1 MNCRWTSRKL
11 QAYSNDCLTLAERLA
26 VRFHVNRCDS
36 CFEQCDD
43 FETASSPLRQLAAV
57 QPPSQLRTNIHI
69 AISRE
74 LAREGWWQKTAR
86 KWRMAARDLMR
97 PIAIRGVG
105 GAVTAAVLFAAFMP
119 EVVATRQEFPD
130 DIPLTYLAKTFV
142 SHPSVVASS
151 PYSVNS
157 SIAVVAYIDVRGGAY
172 DFDLPEELKGNRKLH
187 AEVANALLFTAFEP
201 ATKFGQP
208 IPGKLLISFARQ
220 RYTVRG

>member
-1 MNCRWTSRKL
+1 MNCRWVTGRL
-11 QAYSNDCLTLAERLA
+11 DAYSNDGLSAVERLV
-26 VRFHVNRCDS
+26 VRFHLNRCNS
-36 CFEQCDD
+36 CFEQCD
-43 FETASSPLRQLAAV
+43 EIENAASPLRQLAAV

-74 LAREGWWQKTAR
+74 LARESWLRQAVR
-86 KWRMAARDLMR
+86 KWRMAARDMMR

-105 GAVTAAVLFAAFMP
+105 GAVTAAILFAAMMP
-119 EVVATRQEFPD
+119 EVMATRQEFPD
-130 DIPLTYLAKTFV
+130 DIPLMYLAKTFV
-142 SHPSVVASS
+142 SHPTVVASS

-157 SIAVVAYIDVRGGAY
+157 SIAVLAYIDMRGGAY
-172 DFDLPEELKGNRKLH
+172 DFDLPEELKGDRRLH